1 MDSKTHVVFS
11 ATGFLN
17 RDVELTQKE
26 GGFSLSGI
34 GRCTVGWVVTDV
46 WRETCCFRNV

>member
-1 MDSKTHVVFS
+1 MVAYYVKRNFMDSKTHVVFS

-17 RDVELTQKE
+17 RDMELTQKG

-34 GRCTVGWVVTDV
+34 GRCTVG
-46 WRETCCFRNV
+46 